1 MATRK
6 DPYRNCNF
14 LVEIDGITQAGFT
27 DCSGLS
33 ASTEPV
39 EYREGGDNHER
50 TGRTT
55 WLEPRKLPGQT
66 KYTNL
71 SLKWGLSDS
80 RELYDWYRK
89 VVTGKPERRN
99 GSIVVLDADGI
110 TEVVR
115 WNFFNAWP
123 TKLELPSLS
132 AKGNEVAIETL
143 ELAHEGLERA

>member
-27 DCSGLS
+27 DCAGLS
-33 ASTEPV
+33 ASTEAV
-39 EYREGGDNHER
+39 EYREGGDN
-50 TGRTT
+50 TT
-55 WLEPRKLPGQT
+55 PRKLPGQT

-123 TKLELPSLS
+123 TKMEVPTLS
-132 AKGNEVAIETL
+132 AKGSEVAIETL

>member
-14 LVEIDGITQAGFT
+14 LVEIDGITQAGFS
-27 DCSGLS
+27 DCSGLGS
-33 ASTEPV
+33 SNDPV
-39 EYREGGDNHER
+39 EYREGGDN
-50 TGRTT
+50 TT
-55 WLEPRKLPGQT
+55 MRKLPGQT
-66 KYTNL
+66 KYTNI
-71 SLKWGLSDS
+71 SLKRGLSDS
-80 RELYDWYRK
+80 RELYDWYRL
-89 VVTGKPERRN
+89 VVTGRAERRN
-99 GSIVVLDADGI
+99 GSIVVLDAAGL

-123 TKLELPSLS
+123 IKMEGPTFS

>member
-1 MATRK
+1 MARK

-14 LVEIDGITQAGFT
+14 LVEIDGIVQGGFS
-27 DCSGLS
+27 DCSGLGS
-33 ASTEPV
+33 STDPI
-39 EYREGGDNHER
+39 EYREGGDN
-50 TGRTT
+50 TT
-55 WLEPRKLPGQT
+55 VRKLPGLT
-66 KYTNL
+66 KYTNI

-80 RELYDWYRK
+80 RELYDWYRL
-89 VVTGKPERRN
+89 VVTGKTERRN
-99 GSIVVLDADGI
+99 GSVIVLDADGV

-123 TKLELPSLS
+123 TKFEAPALS